1 MRMPRD
7 ARILFCMSAKASYIR
22 LDFRVSSSARISL
35 GNQYPRVSPLP
46 LTLLSLLPP
55 SHTRP
60 SPCLLPLASRIAPRD
75 SRLRAPLLDN
85 LSTRSPTAPPTP
97 VPPPP
102 LALSSIFSPS
112 LPPHPPPFPLP
123 SAPLVRPG
131 PSPLCPPPF
140 LPTRGGYP
148 SSPGRNPL
156 PLSISAAPS
165 STSIPLLHRASSTRH
180 PSLINVI

>member
-46 LTLLSLLPP
+46 LTLLSLLPS

-112 LPPHPPPFPLP
+112 LPSSPTAALPPPLRPARSSWPFASLSSSLP
-123 SAPLVRPG
+123 SNERRLSLFTWPESSSSFHFGRT
-131 PSPLCPPPF
+131 F
-140 LPTRGGYP
+140 LYFDT
-148 SSPGRNPL
+148 
-156 PLSISAAPS
+156 
-165 STSIPLLHRASSTRH
+165 TTASR
-180 PSLINVI
+180 

>member
-102 LALSSIFSPS
+102 LALSSIFSP
-112 LPPHPPPFPLP
+112 
-123 SAPLVRPG
+123 
-131 PSPLCPPPF
+131 F
-140 LPTRGGYP
+140 LP
-148 SSPGRNPL
+148 N
-156 PLSISAAPS
+156 
-165 STSIPLLHRASSTRH
+165 RH
-180 PSLINVI
+180 PSPSPPPRSFVLALRLFVLLPSFQREEAIPLHLAGILFLFPFRPHLPLLRYHYCIALVVLAIRLW